1 MDKNKLQN
9 LNSSLTEV
17 FKISKSSN
25 ELNPVHCLQGDEII
39 DHSQNDIITIVSSLT
54 EGVNDYWDTVQRLFE
69 FVRDKIFFDFAPEI
83 EGPEDW
89 QAATILKK
97 GSGFCHQK
105 AILLAAFLRAS
116 ELPAAL
122 VFQEVIDHVILSSRY
137 EKLLPNGRLPLH
149 ALVAVNINDKWYRLD
164 ATLDAGLCS
173 SKGYRLTKVVPG
185 EETLLPKLTLKGN
198 PHFTIE
204 SELGYFESYPEEF
217 RNLLLENWNEWN
229 SWRAYVKKKHL
240 TM

>member
-1 MDKNKLQN
+1 MNLQH
-9 LNSSLTEV
+9 LNSSLSEG
-17 FKISKSSN
+17 FKISKFSN
-25 ELNPVHCLQGDEII
+25 ELNSVYCLQSDEII
-39 DHSQNDIITIVSSLT
+39 DHSQNDIISIVSSLT
-54 EGVNDYWDTVQRLFE
+54 EEINDYWDTVKRLFE
-69 FVRDKIFFDFAPEI
+69 FVRDKIIFDFAPEI

-89 QAATILKK
+89 QASTILKK

-122 VFQEVIDHVILSSRY
+122 VFQEVIDHVILNSRY
-137 EKLLPNGRLPLH
+137 KKLLPGGRLPLH

-164 ATLDAGLCS
+164 ATLDADLCS
-173 SKGYRLTKVVPG
+173 SKGYRLTKVVSG
-185 EETLLPKLTLKGN
+185 EEALLPELTLKGN
-198 PHFTIE
+198 PHFTID

-217 RNLLLENWNEWN
+217 RILLLENWNEWN
-229 SWRAYVKKKHL
+229 SWRAFVKKKHL

>member
-1 MDKNKLQN
+1 MDKMNLQH
-9 LNSSLTEV
+9 LNSSLSEV

-25 ELNPVHCLQGDEII
+25 ELNPAHCLLDDEII
-39 DHSQNDIITIVSSLT
+39 DHSQNDIISIVSSLT

-69 FVRDKIFFDFAPEI
+69 FVRDKIVFDFAPEI

-89 QAATILKK
+89 QASTILKK

-116 ELPAAL
+116 ELPVAL

-164 ATLDAGLCS
+164 ATLDADLCS

-185 EETLLPKLTLKGN
+185 EEALLPKLTLKGN

-217 RNLLLENWNEWN
+217 RDILLENWNEWN